1 MQALDN
7 DVSFE
12 KNNSYKRSIELQLT
26 DSNLQEGVDELNRMI
41 ERLKIDLK
49 RHDNDAASQF
59 LSLEDKINQHYVSKY
74 EL

>member
-1 MQALDN
+1 M
-7 DVSFE
+7 
-12 KNNSYKRSIELQLT
+12 QLT
-26 DSNLQEGVDELNRMI
+26 DATLQEGVDELNRLI

-74 EL
+74 QLEEVVDKIMAIKDNS

>member
-1 MQALDN
+1 M
-7 DVSFE
+7 
-12 KNNSYKRSIELQLT
+12 QLT
-26 DSNLQEGVDELNRMI
+26 DANLKEEVDELNRLI

-74 EL
+74 QLEEVVDKIMAIKDDS

>member
-1 MQALDN
+1 M
-7 DVSFE
+7 
-12 KNNSYKRSIELQLT
+12 QLT
-26 DSNLQEGVDELNRMI
+26 DANLKEEVDELNRLI

-74 EL
+74 QLEEVVDKIMAIKDDT